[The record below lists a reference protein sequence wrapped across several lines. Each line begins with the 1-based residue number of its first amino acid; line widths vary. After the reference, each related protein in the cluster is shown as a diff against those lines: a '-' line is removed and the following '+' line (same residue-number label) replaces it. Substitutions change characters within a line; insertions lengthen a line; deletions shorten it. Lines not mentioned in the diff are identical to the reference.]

1 MLVIWIIGYYSKA
14 PVGVRIFCFEMVA
27 LSRNLQQHRKAEHI
41 KYEQN
46 GSQGGE
52 RSYHN

>member
-1 MLVIWIIGYYSKA
+1 MLVIWIIGYYKA
-14 PVGVRIFCFEMVA
+14 PVGVRIFCSEMLS

-46 GSQGGE
+46 ERKGGE
-52 RSYHN
+52 KNYHK